1 MTADGRLADV
11 AEAAAAGLACHRDAE
26 LGGGGEGGQV
36 GGGVRVADRVAVL
49 IEAGLGEAAAQLDLA
64 GAGLSAR
71 ARSASSSASDSQ
83 DHKISRMTRSR
94 SSSTADSTSLP
105 GLRLRSHAAIN
116 GSE

>member
-71 ARSASSSASDSQ
+71 ARSASSSAREVAASSV
-83 DHKISRMTRSR
+83 RPLRTTRSPAWLGLAAPR
-94 SSSTADSTSLP
+94 PPTRRPRP
-105 GLRLRSHAAIN
+105 GSD
-116 GSE
+116 